1 MSSGYWYLCGPC
13 GSIHAVDL
21 PVLVSPGIFE
31 QEDCDYEAGH
41 LYVPMY
47 HMTVSTPN
55 FAERVREFFAVKA
68 GNPSLHYCIFSFD
81 PDQYVL
87 LENPYLDDLPA
98 MIEKIGET
106 LKSKQE

>member
-1 MSSGYWYLCGPC
+1 M
-13 GSIHAVDL
+13 
-21 PVLVSPGIFE
+21 
-31 QEDCDYEAGH
+31 
-41 LYVPMY
+41 
-47 HMTVSTPN
+47 
-55 FAERVREFFAVKA
+55 KA